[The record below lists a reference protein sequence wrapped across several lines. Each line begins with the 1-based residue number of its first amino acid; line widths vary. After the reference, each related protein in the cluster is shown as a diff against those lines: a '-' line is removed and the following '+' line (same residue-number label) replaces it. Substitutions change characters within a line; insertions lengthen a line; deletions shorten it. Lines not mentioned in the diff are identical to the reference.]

1 MTIAASVDV
10 VAVESVATEPRSPS
24 CVDDVVE
31 LAVEL
36 DVSGTDE
43 LVVELAVELDVS
55 GTDDVVVELSVELD
69 VSGTDDVVVVL
80 DVLVDV
86 EVDSLVEVDVL
97 ALVVVVGCWS
107 PTQNETWLIA
117 GA

>member
-55 GTDDVVVELSVELD
+55 GTDDVVV
-69 VSGTDDVVVVL
+69 VL